1 MSKNLLTV
9 DSLSVSF
16 YTEAGRVSAVENVGF
31 ELKENET
38 LGIVGE
44 SGCGKSVT
52 SMSMLGLIPMPP
64 GRIESGSA
72 VFDGRD
78 LIAMNAEQRRR
89 VRGNEISMIF
99 QEPMTSLNPVFT
111 VGRQLG
117 EVFTLHRGVSK
128 RDAHAASVEQ
138 LRAVGIPNP
147 EHIVQDYPFSL
158 SGGMRQRVMIA
169 MALACR
175 PKLLIADE
183 PTTALDVTIQA
194 QILTLM
200 KQMQAEYKTS
210 IMFITHDLG
219 VIAEMSDRVLVMYA
233 GHVME
238 EAPVVRLFRD
248 PLHPYT
254 QGLLLSKPQAMREQK
269 RLHVIPGIVPNLL
282 DRPSGCQFHPRC
294 PHRMDRCER
303 EAPPLF
309 AQPDGRKSRCWLSEA
324 GAKGGAQ

>member
-1 MSKNLLTV
+1 MNKNLLAV

-16 YTEAGRVSAVENVGF
+16 YTEAGRVSAVENVSF
-31 ELKENET
+31 ELKANET

-64 GRIESGSA
+64 GKIESGSA

-78 LIAMNAEQRRR
+78 LIAMNAEQRRK

-117 EVFTLHRGVSK
+117 EVFTLHRGMDK
-128 RDAHAASVEQ
+128 KAAHAASVEQ
-138 LRAVGIPNP
+138 LRSVGIPNP
-147 EHIVQDYPFSL
+147 ERIAGDYPFAL

-200 KQMQAEYKTS
+200 KQMQAEYKTA

-238 EAPVVRLFRD
+238 EAPVARLFRD

-254 QGLLLSKPQAMREQK
+254 QGLLMSKPQAMREQE
-269 RLHVIPGIVPNLL
+269 RLYVIPGIVPNLL

-294 PHRMDRCER
+294 PHKTDRCER

-309 AQPDGRKSRCWLSEA
+309 VQPDGRKSRCWLSEA